1 MLLCLV
7 QIFHLLQCFIDL
19 QKCCF
24 RGQFLCSVEACIV
37 AHAEFFFFER
47 STCRVAVICFPCITV
62 ASVSTR
68 KDVYAYIDLTVGP
81 NTHET

>member
-1 MLLCLV
+1 VPGSDLPSVAVLYRSSEV
-7 QIFHLLQCFIDL
+7 LLQGAVSMFSGSL
-19 QKCCF
+19 Y
-24 RGQFLCSVEACIV
+24 S
-37 AHAEFFFFER
+37 

-81 NTHET
+81 STHETENVKD